1 MLATAM
7 PHAMQLTLAE
17 IESLERATL
26 QAVAPEQVHE
36 IPGWLLPMDSGTVGR
51 AKSAVPLIREAVD
64 PADADRI
71 AQAYRS
77 QGFQP
82 VLRVPDLPAFD
93 ALRARLLVLGFTHDQ
108 PTLTQVG
115 RIDKVIAALGHLG
128 TAGVALDARPDA
140 AWTAMFLGEGFDPV
154 DGASRAASL
163 ARAQGTR
170 YVSLREEENE
180 NGDQTTLA
188 CAAASFGHGW
198 LGLHGLRTE
207 ARQRGRG
214 LAGRV
219 LLAMALEARARGIER
234 MYLQVHE
241 NSTSALA
248 LYLRVGLGTAWVY
261 SYWRLGAA

>member
-1 MLATAM
+1 M
-7 PHAMQLTLAE
+7 PQLNAAD

-26 QAVAPEQVHE
+26 QAVAPEQVQE

-51 AKSAVPLIREAVD
+51 AKSAVPLMREGVD

-71 AQAYRS
+71 AQAYRA

-82 VLRVPDLPAFD
+82 ILRVPDLPAFD
-93 ALRARLLVLGFTHDQ
+93 ALRDRLRALGFTHDQ

-115 RIDKVIAALGHLG
+115 RLSDVIAALSHLG
-128 TAGVALDARPDA
+128 TEGVSLDERPDA
-140 AWTAMFLGEGFDPV
+140 AWMAMFLGEGFDPV

-170 YVSLREEENE
+170 YVSLREASES
-180 NGDQTTLA
+180 GLVTLA

-207 ARQRGRG
+207 ARQRGKG

-219 LLAMALEARARGIER
+219 LLAMALEARARGLER
-234 MYLQVHE
+234 LYLQVHDS
-241 NSTSALA
+241 STSALA
-248 LYLRVGLGTAWVY
+248 LYRRVGLETAWGY
-261 SYWRLGAA
+261 CYWRL

>member
-1 MLATAM
+1 ML
-7 PHAMQLTLAE
+7 QLTPAD

-36 IPGWLLPMDSGTVGR
+36 QPGWLLPMDSGTVGR

-71 AQAYRS
+71 AQAYRA
-77 QGFQP
+77 QGFLP

-93 ALRARLLVLGFTHDQ
+93 ALRARLETLGFTHDQ

-115 RIDKVIAALGHLG
+115 RISDVIATLSHLG
-128 TAGVALDARPDA
+128 TEGVSLDERPDA

-170 YVSLREEENE
+170 YVSLREGENQ
-180 NGDQTTLA
+180 NGQTTLA

-219 LLAMALEARARGIER
+219 LLAMALEAREQGIER
-234 MYLQVHE
+234 MYLQVHDS
-241 NSTSALA
+241 STSALA
-248 LYLRVGLGTAWVY
+248 LYRRVALETAWGYRYWRSGTA
-261 SYWRLGAA
+261 

>member
-1 MLATAM
+1 
-7 PHAMQLTLAE
+7 MQLTPAD

-26 QAVAPEQVHE
+26 QAVAPELIQE
-36 IPGWLLPMDSGTVGR
+36 LPGWLLPMDSGVVGR
-51 AKSAVPLIREAVD
+51 AKSAVSLIREGIE

-71 AQAYRS
+71 AQAYRAR
-77 QGFQP
+77 GFQP
-82 VLRVPDLPAFD
+82 MLRVPDLPAFD
-93 ALRARLLVLGFTHDQ
+93 ALRERLLALGFTHDQ

-115 RIDKVIAALGHLG
+115 RISEVIASLNHLG
-128 TAGVALDARPDA
+128 TEGVSLDERPDA
-140 AWTAMFLGEGFDPV
+140 AWMDMFLGEGFDPV

-170 YVSLREEENE
+170 YVSLREKRES
-180 NGDQTTLA
+180 GPITLA

-219 LLAMALEARARGIER
+219 LLAMALEAREQGVDR
-234 MYLQVHE
+234 MYLQVHDT
-241 NSTSALA
+241 STSALA
-248 LYLRVGLGTAWVY
+248 LYRRIGLGTAWCY
-261 SYWRLGAA
+261 SYWTPGPM

>member
-1 MLATAM
+1 ML
-7 PHAMQLTLAE
+7 LTSAD

-51 AKSAVPLIREAVD
+51 AKSAVSLIREGVD

-71 AQAYRS
+71 AQIYRAH
-77 QGFQP
+77 GFQP
-82 VLRVPDLPAFD
+82 MIRVPELPAFD
-93 ALRARLLVLGFTHDQ
+93 ALRTRLLALGFTQDQ
-108 PTLTQVG
+108 RTLTQAG
-115 RIDKVIAALGHLG
+115 RIDRVIAALSHLG
-128 TAGVALDARPDA
+128 TEGVSLDERPDA

-170 YVSLREEENE
+170 YVSLRE
-180 NGDQTTLA
+180 NGQTLA

-219 LLAMALEARARGIER
+219 ILAMALEARAQGIER
-234 MYLQVHE
+234 MYLQVHDS
-241 NSTSALA
+241 STSALA
-248 LYLRVGLGTAWVY
+248 LYRRIGLEAAWVY
-261 SYWRLGAA
+261 SYWRAGEA